1 MQPVVTLL
9 TVMFSGMLHS
19 TVSTERCTD
28 EVQRTVGTGF
38 QESHPS
44 GVTQDVPETPNS
56 ELFGG
61 MREMLPSRE
70 FR

>member
-1 MQPVVTLL
+1 MQPVVTLVA
-9 TVMFSGMLHS
+9 VMFSGMLHG

-44 GVTQDVPETPNS
+44 GVT
-56 ELFGG
+56 
-61 MREMLPSRE
+61 
-70 FR
+70 